1 MNTYSKLCDAA
12 DWFRPEIERII
23 VKELE
28 ETPRFHRKQWEFA
41 MIFHVLRSLGK
52 LGEDNVGLSMGGGK
66 ERVAYALARHVRQL
80 VVTDLYESETS
91 WDCAR
96 TDNPDAF
103 IRRNKPF
110 PVDDARLMAL
120 RMDMRDL
127 HFPDRTFDFCYSTC
141 AVEHIGKESDFLAHF
156 NEVARVLKDDGVYV
170 FTTEVLFGDTTVRDE
185 HNYVFSLSLLF
196 ELFAQSNLVPEEVFN
211 AHVAPH
217 AVNAPLPST
226 LPQLTSFAA
235 DNIAQRF
242 LQNAQHIQLI
252 RGKHPFTCGIF
263 VLRKRTAER
272 SYTPARIEGLEET
285 RAFAARGVKEYVT
298 MLASSHV
305 SLNPFGLLPGEH
317 SRFYLDHAEFFKLPD
332 RQGDNETAF
341 HTDYI
346 WFGTCRRVFDI
357 ALRVESS
364 ERTGKPT
371 LEMCV
376 HRFKTLDSGAVEC
389 TIATSIPVPS
399 VGWMM
404 RRLEVDLHEDYCY
417 AVLAKVRGGTC
428 VFDRIEIRS
437 VLAAPS
443 AKHQTRVD
451 RSSHTVIVA

>member
-12 DWFRPEIERII
+12 DWFRPEIEQII
-23 VKELE
+23 TNDLE
-28 ETPRFHRKQWEFA
+28 EMPRFHRKQWEFT
-41 MIFHVLRSLGK
+41 MIVHVLRSLGK
-52 LGEDNVGLSMGGGK
+52 LREDSVGLSMGGGK

-80 VVTDLYESETS
+80 VVTDLYENKTS
-91 WDCAR
+91 WECAR
-96 TDNPDAF
+96 TDNPDEF

-110 PVDDARLMAL
+110 PVDDAKLMAL

-127 HFPDRTFDFCYSTC
+127 QFPDRTFDFCYSTC
-141 AVEHIGKESDFLAHF
+141 AVEHIGTESDFLAHF

-170 FTTEVLFGDTTVRDE
+170 FTTEVLFGDPTIRDE
-185 HNYVFSLSLLF
+185 HNYVFSLGLLF
-196 ELFAQSNLVPEEVFN
+196 ELFAQSSLVPEEVFD

-226 LPQLTSFAA
+226 LPHLASFAV

-242 LQNAQHIQLI
+242 LQNAPHIQLM

-263 VLRKRTAER
+263 VLRKRTAQHSSTPTRIDGLAETQAR
-272 SYTPARIEGLEET
+272 SV
-285 RAFAARGVKEYVT
+285 RGVREYAT

-305 SLNPFGLLPGEH
+305 ALNPFGLLPGEH
-317 SRFYLDHAEFFKLPD
+317 SRFYLDHAEFFSRSKQ
-332 RQGDNETAF
+332 QGDVETAF
-341 HTDYI
+341 HTDYM
-346 WFGTCRRVFDI
+346 WFGTCRRVLDI
-357 ALRVESS
+357 ALRVDSS

-371 LEMCV
+371 LEIRV
-376 HRFKTLDSGAVEC
+376 HRFKTLDSHTVEC
-389 TIATSIPVPS
+389 TVVVGIPVPS

-437 VLAAPS
+437 VPH
-443 AKHQTRVD
+443 AKHETQVG
-451 RSSHTVIVA
+451 RSNHTVIAA